1 MDSRIRKKKK
11 RKSRKRKLLLSLI
24 ILIIAVIGYSAIQY
38 YQGVNQTAE
47 SDRLKMDNVKFNGQ
61 KDQYGRTNVLLLG
74 VDARGGQKASR
85 TDSIM
90 IAQYDPNKKTVK
102 LVSVMRDIFA
112 DIPGYKPY
120 KINTAYFLGGPEL
133 LRQTLK
139 QNLGIDV
146 QYYAIVDFNGFVKVI
161 DTLAPDGIEVTVPHD
176 MSKNIGVTLHKGTQ
190 KLHGKELL
198 GFSRFRHDSQGDFGR
213 VARQQE
219 VLKAIK
225 SQVLSISGIAKA
237 PKLLGTIAPYVATNM
252 NTSDRMGVLTDLLL
266 HPGMK
271 IKTMTIPVKGTYQ
284 NARSSYDGDVLE
296 IDKEKNRE
304 ALSAFLGEDLTTG
317 QSADTTT
324 DDTTSTF
331 SQSGSSNQSDPS
343 SQSNSTDNT
352 GQ

>member
-1 MDSRIRKKKK
+1 MDSRIKTKKR
-11 RKSRKRKLLLSLI
+11 RKSRKRKLLVSLFI
-24 ILIIAVIGYSAIQY
+24 IIIALIGYSVFQY

-61 KDQYGRTNVLLLG
+61 KDKYGRTNVLLLG
-74 VDARGGQKASR
+74 VDARGGQTKSR

-90 IAQYDPNKKTVK
+90 IAQYDPNNKTVK
-102 LVSVMRDIFA
+102 LVSIMRDIFA

-120 KINTAYFLGGPEL
+120 KINTAYFFGGPEL
-133 LRQTLK
+133 LRQTIK

-146 QYYAIVDFNGFVKVI
+146 QYYAIIDFNGFVKVI
-161 DTLAPDGIEVTVPHD
+161 DTLAPDGIEVNVPHD

-225 SQVLSISGIAKA
+225 SQVLSINGITKA

-252 NTSDRMGVLTDLLL
+252 TTSDRLGILSDFML

-271 IKTMTIPVKGTYQ
+271 IKSMTVPVKGSYQ
-284 NARSSYDGDVLE
+284 NARSSYDGDILE
-296 IDKEKNRE
+296 IDKEKNRQ

-317 QSADTTT
+317 QSADSTTN
-324 DDTTSTF
+324 DSTSSF
-331 SQSGSSNQSDPS
+331 SQSDSS
-343 SQSNSTDNT
+343 SQSDNT